1 MNKYVI
7 TDDNNKLWV
16 CKDNN
21 NYTLTTDPN
30 KACVFETKSKADS
43 IYKSSLSKIIKN
55 KGVMVKTVKMQID
68 ADLATDD
75 LKKSVRKAGNTV
87 RKDIAASA
95 PKDTG
100 AYAKSWSV
108 KKTKETSNTL
118 ELTVH
123 SKNRY
128 QLAHLL
134 EHGHAKRGG
143 GRVAARPHI
152 AQAEENAIE
161 TLETEIARALGGM

>member
-1 MNKYVI
+1 MTTIKI
-7 TDDNNKLWV
+7 DN
-16 CKDNN
+16 
-21 NYTLTTDPN
+21 
-30 KACVFETKSKADS
+30 
-43 IYKSSLSKIIKN
+43 LSNEILQGLKEYAN
-55 KGVMVKTVKMQID
+55 
-68 ADLATDD
+68 LATDD
-75 LKKSVRKAGNTV
+75 LKKSIRKAGNTV
-87 RKDIAASA
+87 RKEIATSA

-143 GRVAARPHI
+143 GRVAAKPHI
-152 AQAEENAIE
+152 AKAEQNAIE
-161 TLETEIARALGGM
+161 TLESEITRALGGM

>member
-1 MNKYVI
+1 MATKI
-7 TDDNNKLWV
+7 DNLANEIMEGLKE
-16 CKDNN
+16 
-21 NYTLTTDPN
+21 Y
-30 KACVFETKSKADS
+30 
-43 IYKSSLSKIIKN
+43 
-55 KGVMVKTVKMQID
+55 
-68 ADLATDD
+68 ADLASDD
-75 LKKSVRKAGNTV
+75 VKKAVRKAENTV
-87 RKDIAASA
+87 RKEISENA

-108 KKTKETSNTL
+108 KKMKETSNSL
-118 ELTVH
+118 EVTVH

-161 TLETEIARALGGM
+161 TLETEIEKALGGN